1 MNTRYLVTPDS
12 LCNSGFVVSIS
23 SPGEDQTAAVNARNR
38 ASRISPSSSFLI
50 RTAMRVSRAR
60 WFSFLRRV
68 FHYQNGSRSDLG
80 SNPFNSGSW
89 MVMELIALV
98 VQILVTTY
106 TLADS
111 KDERPVWPMRIWVS
125 GYDFG
130 CVLSLL
136 VLYGRYWIFHL
147 GQGDGFGHSDLEQ
160 QRNNIEESSFLGYN
174 MNMGSTARGAS
185 DDQISNLPSC
195 RYKDLDN
202 NLALGKSANNH
213 ENPSFVIVA
222 TCDSSWAFKGLICK
236 SISTI
241 FCNCVAVTDTGNG
254 QKCLDGVK
262 HFCAPLLGCCDI
274 DLYGQSRDLEDPEVL
289 ARATVFSVSEIEA
302 LYELFKKISSAVIDD
317 GLINKEE
324 FQLALFKTNKK
335 ESLFADRVFDLFDT
349 KHNGILGFEEFARA
363 LSVFHPNAPIDDK
376 IEFSFQLY
384 DLKQQG
390 FIERQ
395 EVKQMVV
402 ATLAESGMNLSDD
415 VIERIIDKTFEEADT
430 KHDGKIDKE
439 EWRSL
444 VLQHPSLLKNMTL
457 QYLKDITTTFP
468 SFVFHSRVEDT

>member
-1 MNTRYLVTPDS
+1 MNTRYLVTQDS
-12 LCNSGFVVSIS
+12 LCNSGIVVSIS

-136 VLYGRYWIFHL
+136 VLYGRYRIFHL

-160 QRNNIEESSFLGYN
+160 QRNNIEESRSFHLMNKCRASLELFFAIWFVMGNVWVFDSRFGSFRQAPKLHVLCISILAWNAISYSFPFLLFVLLCCCVPLVSSFLGYN

-202 NLALGKSANNH
+202 NLVLGKSANNH
-213 ENPSFVIVA
+213 ENPE
-222 TCDSSWAFKGLICK
+222 CCICLSK
-236 SISTI
+236 
-241 FCNCVAVTDTGNG
+241 
-254 QKCLDGVK
+254 
-262 HFCAPLLGCCDI
+262 
-274 DLYGQSRDLEDPEVL
+274 YRE
-289 ARATVFSVSEIEA
+289 
-302 LYELFKKISSAVIDD
+302 
-317 GLINKEE
+317 KEE
-324 FQLALFKTNKK
+324 IRQLPCSHLF
-335 ESLFADRVFDLFDT
+335 
-349 KHNGILGFEEFARA
+349 H
-363 LSVFHPNAPIDDK
+363 
-376 IEFSFQLY
+376 
-384 DLKQQG
+384 LKCVDQW
-390 FIERQ
+390 
-395 EVKQMVV
+395 
-402 ATLAESGMNLSDD
+402 L
-415 VIERIIDKTFEEADT
+415 RIISCCPLCKQELE
-430 KHDGKIDKE
+430 
-439 EWRSL
+439 R
-444 VLQHPSLLKNMTL
+444 
-457 QYLKDITTTFP
+457 
-468 SFVFHSRVEDT
+468 

>member
-12 LCNSGFVVSIS
+12 LCNSGIVVSIS

-38 ASRISPSSSFLI
+38 ASRFPPSSSFLI

-130 CVLSLL
+130 CVLSLS
-136 VLYGRYWIFHL
+136 VLYGRYRIFHL

-160 QRNNIEESSFLGYN
+160 QRNNNEESSFLGYN

-202 NLALGKSANNH
+202 NLVLGKSAHNH
-213 ENPSFVIVA
+213 ENPFNFAVVCFSIGGELYHVLFFIGGKYIMFMICERIVPFDWLLMF
-222 TCDSSWAFKGLICK
+222 TLPGGKEKSPELEVEDGGSGLPPC
-236 SISTI
+236 
-241 FCNCVAVTDTGNG
+241 G
-254 QKCLDGVK
+254 DGDGGGGWSGLVGS
-262 HFCAPLLGCCDI
+262 LLG
-274 DLYGQSRDLEDPEVL
+274 
-289 ARATVFSVSEIEA
+289 F
-302 LYELFKKISSAVIDD
+302 
-317 GLINKEE
+317 
-324 FQLALFKTNKK
+324 
-335 ESLFADRVFDLFDT
+335 
-349 KHNGILGFEEFARA
+349 
-363 LSVFHPNAPIDDK
+363 
-376 IEFSFQLY
+376 
-384 DLKQQG
+384 
-390 FIERQ
+390 
-395 EVKQMVV
+395 
-402 ATLAESGMNLSDD
+402 
-415 VIERIIDKTFEEADT
+415 
-430 KHDGKIDKE
+430 
-439 EWRSL
+439 
-444 VLQHPSLLKNMTL
+444 
-457 QYLKDITTTFP
+457 
-468 SFVFHSRVEDT
+468 